1 MSKYFAKPTVE
12 EFTDADGYVDG
23 YEFDMAMD
31 QWQWQFPDLKERWCP
46 HAFTKVIAD
55 ETPTGLESL
64 FEALAA

>member
-12 EFTDADGYVDG
+12 QYTDSMGYVDG

-46 HAFTKVIAD
+46 HPFTQVLVDNSRTDLYNLLTA
-55 ETPTGLESL
+55 
-64 FEALAA
+64 